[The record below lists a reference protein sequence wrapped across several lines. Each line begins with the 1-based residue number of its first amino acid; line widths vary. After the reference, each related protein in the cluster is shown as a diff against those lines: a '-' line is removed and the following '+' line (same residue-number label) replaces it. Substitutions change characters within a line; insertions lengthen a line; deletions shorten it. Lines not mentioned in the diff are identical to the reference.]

1 MEKNLK
7 KNYFLFLTKKY
18 SFSPFFSN
26 LIITIFSWL
35 NKPSTNRKI
44 TIFLI
49 ILSFLASVITY
60 LVFSNSLPYIKTTPP
75 IAITTLTIDVI
86 LLFALCFKVIRKIVQ
101 TWIERKK
108 GTVGAKISTKFM
120 LTFALLV
127 LIPTITLATFSSL
140 FFNIGM
146 KGWFN
151 DKILRMAEQSNIVAE
166 AYLKEYRENIRKDA
180 LAMSK
185 EIDENFNTIFLDL
198 NKLNMYVYSQIDLR
212 ELTEAFIFKKSG
224 IVLAKAGFT
233 ISTTPDLITDYEL
246 IEAEN
251 GKIILTSKRKDRV
264 RALVK
269 LKEIQNT
276 YLSIGRFI
284 DPQIIGQ
291 IQNIKDASMSYKKV
305 FEERK
310 KIEANFYMV
319 FILISLLILLI
330 SILIGLLFADTLI
343 KPITDLIKTSNKIK
357 SGNLSVKVPQISTKD
372 EMSLL
377 IKTFNE
383 MTQKLKS
390 QRIELKKRE
399 RNAAWSDI
407 ARRIAHEI
415 KNPLTPIQLSAEYL
429 KSKSKSKED
438 KSYADTIIKKVS
450 SIEDMVNEFSMFAK
464 LPSPKFG
471 TIKLN
476 KLCSDLILFHKK
488 SNKKIK
494 FLSTNL
500 NKVLFIKIDETQISM
515 AISNLIQ
522 NSIESINENQSKN
535 KRFNGKINLS
545 IYLKKDNI
553 YIKINDNG
561 SGLPKNFP
569 KNKILEPYITT
580 KKKGSGLGL
589 AIVLKIIQ
597 EHNGNFYINDKKNR
611 TTALIELP
619 KNI

>member
-108 GTVGAKISTKFM
+108 GSVGAKISTKFM

-166 AYLKEYRENIRKDA
+166 AYLKEYQENIRKDA

-291 IQNIKDASMSYKKV
+291 IQNIKDASMSYKKL

-330 SILIGLLFADTLI
+330 SILIGLLFADTLV
-343 KPITDLIKTSNKIK
+343 KPITNLIKTANEIK

-500 NKVLFIKIDETQISM
+500 NKVLFIKIDEIQISM

-522 NSIESINENQSKN
+522 NSIEAINENQSKN

-545 IYLKKDNI
+545 IYLKKGNI
-553 YIKINDNG
+553 YIKIDDNG
-561 SGLPKNFP
+561 GGLPKNFP

-597 EHNGNFYINDKKNR
+597 EHNGNFYINDKKNG